1 MSDQDMPGVRLA
13 DVSSELAKLKP
24 SSARPVK
31 AAGLAPLTAPK

>member
-31 AAGLAPLTAPK
+31 GRRPCAADST